1 MLQKIWNS
9 TLNSVIFGIALMVL
23 VALYI
28 AIGSGVPS
36 VREAFEMNE
45 LQFFSA
51 WPLKML
57 MSLLVLNLAVVT
69 FTRIPFSRRLFG
81 EYKLMETDNVLL
93 TRSYMYLI
101 EKPARGA

>member
-1 MLQKIWNS
+1 VLQKIWNS

-51 WPLKML
+51 WPLKLL

-69 FTRIPFSRRLFG
+69 FTRIPFTPPRYGVWTISPSSR
-81 EYKLMETDNVLL
+81 T
-93 TRSYMYLI
+93 T
-101 EKPARGA
+101 PARMAMHHSY